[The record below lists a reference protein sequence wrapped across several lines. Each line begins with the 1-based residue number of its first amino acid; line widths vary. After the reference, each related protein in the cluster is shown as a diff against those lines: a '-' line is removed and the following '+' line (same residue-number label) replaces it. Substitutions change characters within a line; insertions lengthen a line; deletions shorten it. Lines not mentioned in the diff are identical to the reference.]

1 MTARTR
7 EGERWDTEDTSRT
20 ADAGR
25 LLRCAA
31 VFLPGPVP
39 RDGRI
44 AFWDPLA
51 DAGPWHDGGAQ
62 ERSGTPFGSAETPG
76 RPDSVPYTTAPLTVV
91 RPDPAAGPGSVRAV
105 VTPAALL
112 SVADALPLLVRART
126 QGS

>member
-7 EGERWDTEDTSRT
+7 EGAPWDTEGTSRT

-51 DAGPWHDGGAQ
+51 D
-62 ERSGTPFGSAETPG
+62 S
-76 RPDSVPYTTAPLTVV
+76 RP
-91 RPDPAAGPGSVRAV
+91 
-105 VTPAALL
+105 
-112 SVADALPLLVRART
+112 VARRR
-126 QGS
+126 